1 MLVAADLIL
10 AFTVFVF
17 AFDFD
22 ACSDF
27 DLMMLLN
34 FFVTNAVYFVAVFFW
49 YCFFCCRGFVF
60 IERFLSVVV
69 FFVTFL

>member
-34 FFVTNAVYFVAVFFW
+34 FLSPMLSISSPFFFW
-49 YCFFCCRGFVF
+49 YCCFCCRGFVF

-69 FFVTFL
+69 FFATVL